1 MADTIIDRLL
11 IAFGINADGVQ
22 KGMSK
27 AERIIHK
34 GIDSIK
40 SVIMPLATGFALT
53 SMVQGFVEGAT
64 EAAKAAE
71 RLGMSMEDLQ
81 AWQGAVQALG
91 AESSVAGEILGV
103 LNEKL
108 VDAAKMGGTGSLELF
123 KKLGISIK
131 DNAGNMR
138 LASDVLLDLAGA
150 SERLS
155 KQELYGY
162 SKALGLSPEMIDL
175 LVQGRKGLE
184 DLLKAQKE
192 LAVFQK
198 EDAEIAKKGRIAWQA
213 YMKSLQAVQAVIM
226 RAVLPVLTKF
236 VEYLTKA
243 TVWARNNQP
252 FMIAL
257 ITGLALVIGKML
269 VPAMI
274 KMAAAGWASMAPLLP
289 WIALITL
296 LALAVDDL
304 WTYFEGGENALPPV
318 VNWLIIMLTAGLSI
332 YKMLGGS
339 LIPALGKLSKVIFH
353 LGMAMFKTPLSLWI
367 LAFAAIAGAVYYVW
381 NAIKS
386 GQNVLDK
393 LKADIMSVVDAVN
406 KAWTAVEEFF
416 GFTNEQKNKNEAV
429 YDSYINPFYTV
440 DSAVA
445 RNVINPQAGVQNNKI
460 TSSTS
465 VGSITISTQ
474 ATDAAGIAKEISP
487 ALKNEFDSNSL
498 VMAANTGVIVK

>member
-1 MADTIIDRLL
+1 MADTIIDRLF

-27 AERIIHK
+27 AEKFIHK

-53 SMVQGFVEGAT
+53 SMVQGFVEGAAQ
-64 EAAKAAE
+64 AAKASE
-71 RLGMSMEDLQ
+71 FLSMSMEDLQ
-81 AWQGAVQALG
+81 AWQGAAEAMG
-91 AESSVAGEILGV
+91 AEGAEVNEMIMDMNEHLVDMVQFGSGPAVDV
-103 LNEKL
+103 LN
-108 VDAAKMGGTGSLELF
+108 
-123 KKLGISIK
+123 KLGIAAK
-131 DNAGNMR
+131 DAGGKIR
-138 LASDVLLDLAGA
+138 PATDVLLDMAEKG
-150 SERLS
+150 EKIS
-155 KQELYGY
+155 KQEMLAYGRIMGFDK
-162 SKALGLSPEMIDL
+162 SVIDL
-175 LVQGRKGLE
+175 LMQGRKGLE
-184 DLLKAQKE
+184 DLLSAQKE

-445 RNVINPQAGVQNNKI
+445 RNTVNPQAGARNTKI

>member
-1 MADTIIDRLL
+1 MADTIIDRLF
-11 IAFGINADGVQ
+11 IAFGVNADGVQ

-27 AERIIHK
+27 AESIIHK

-91 AESSVAGEILGV
+91 AESSVAGEMLGV

-138 LASDVLLDLAGA
+138 LASDVLLDLAGT

-184 DLLKAQKE
+184 DLLKAQKK

-213 YMKSLQAVQAVIM
+213 FMKSLQAIQAVIM
-226 RAVLPVLTKF
+226 RAVMPALVTM
-236 VEYLTKA
+236 VNWLTKA

-252 FMIAL
+252 FMITL
-257 ITGLALVIGKML
+257 ITGLALVITKML

-296 LALAVDDL
+296 LALAVDDF
-304 WTYFEGGENALPPV
+304 WTYLEGGESAFPKV
-318 VNWLIIMLTAGLSI
+318 WEYML
-332 YKMLGGS
+332 K
-339 LIPALGKLSKVIFH
+339 
-353 LGMAMFKTPLSLWI
+353 
-367 LAFAAIAGAVYYVW
+367 
-381 NAIKS
+381 
-386 GQNVLDK
+386 
-393 LKADIMSVVDAVN
+393 
-406 KAWTAVEEFF
+406 FF
-416 GFTNEQKNKNEAV
+416 GFFQTSIDGANKYWQNACEFWAAV
-429 YDSYINPFYTV
+429 FEGNWQQVGSSFIGMFEGIIQLVYGLLEGLGFYILDLIDTFTCGAVTKAKDALAGFLNWAKDAWNSVAGFFGFGSDTPTYAV
-440 DSAVA
+440 DDTVA
-445 RNVINPQAGVQNNKI
+445 RNTVNPQAGVQNTKI

-465 VGSITISTQ
+465 VGSITINTQ
-474 ATDAAGIAKEISP
+474 ATDAQGIAKSISP
-487 ALKNEFDSNSL
+487 ALKNEFDASSL
-498 VMAANTGVIVK
+498 VMAANTGVIAK

>member
-1 MADTIIDRLL
+1 
-11 IAFGINADGVQ
+11 
-22 KGMSK
+22 
-27 AERIIHK
+27 
-34 GIDSIK
+34 
-40 SVIMPLATGFALT
+40 
-53 SMVQGFVEGAT
+53 
-64 EAAKAAE
+64 
-71 RLGMSMEDLQ
+71 
-81 AWQGAVQALG
+81 
-91 AESSVAGEILGV
+91 
-103 LNEKL
+103 
-108 VDAAKMGGTGSLELF
+108 
-123 KKLGISIK
+123 
-131 DNAGNMR
+131 
-138 LASDVLLDLAGA
+138 
-150 SERLS
+150 
-155 KQELYGY
+155 
-162 SKALGLSPEMIDL
+162 
-175 LVQGRKGLE
+175 
-184 DLLKAQKE
+184 
-192 LAVFQK
+192 
-198 EDAEIAKKGRIAWQA
+198 
-213 YMKSLQAVQAVIM
+213 MKSLQAVQAVIM